1 MDENRMAV
9 VEVPFGHGTMRAT
22 IPARNLIGT
31 YVAPGARA
39 AEDPA
44 GEILSALEHPIGSAP
59 LPERLKRGM
68 TVCVVVSDLTRPV
81 PYRIMLPVLLRLL
94 NRCGVS
100 DRDITLLVATGLHRG
115 LTPEEQAQLYGED
128 VVRRVRVVNHNYSD
142 PTNLVRLGV
151 TRHGTPI
158 EVNRLAVETDFL
170 LLTGYIEPHQQLG
183 FTGGRKSIMPGIAS
197 EAAVMHNHGPKMMD
211 DPRAVNGVLEGNPQH
226 EDSLEFAQAVGV
238 DFILNVV
245 LNEEEKLVKAVAG
258 DLVEAWLAG
267 VELSRS
273 FREVVLPEPC
283 DVAVTASGAPLD
295 QVLYQGPKI
304 ASAVFRAED
313 PIVRDG
319 GTVIVPMEA
328 TEGVGHH
335 REFYELMCS
344 GQGNPDAVIE
354 RCYTSPVK
362 DQWGSQIWARML
374 QRLRMTIVTQN
385 MTPAGIE
392 AMGVT
397 HQPTLQ
403 QALDEALACYGP
415 DCKVAVF
422 PRATTVLPRLAKQ
435 PGRTNEQEDR

>member
-1 MDENRMAV
+1 MNEKAMAA
-9 VEVPFGHGTMRAT
+9 VEVPFGHGTVRAT
-22 IPARNLIGT
+22 IPVRNLMGT
-31 YVAPGARA
+31 YVAPGAPA

-44 GEILSALEHPIGSAP
+44 AEILSALEHPIGSPP
-59 LPERLKRGM
+59 LPERLKPGM
-68 TVCVVVSDLTRPV
+68 SVCVVVSDITRPV
-81 PYRIMLPVLLRLL
+81 PYRVMLPVLLAFL
-94 NRCGVS
+94 NRCGVR
-100 DRDITLLVATGLHRG
+100 DEDITLLVATGLHRG
-115 LTPEEQAQLYGED
+115 HTPEEQARLYGED
-128 VVRRVRVVNHNYSD
+128 VVQRVRVVNHNYSD
-142 PTNLVRLGV
+142 PANLVRLGV
-151 TRHGTPI
+151 TRCGTPI
-158 EVNRLAVETDFL
+158 EVNRLAVEVDFL

-197 EAAVMHNHGPKMMD
+197 EAAVMHNHGPAMMD
-211 DPRAVNGVLEGNPQH
+211 HPRAVNGVLEGNPQH
-226 EDSLEFAQAVGV
+226 EDALEFAQAVGV

-245 LNEEEKLVKAVAG
+245 LNENEQLVEAVAG

-283 DVAVTASGAPLD
+283 DVAITASGAPLD

-313 PIVRDG
+313 TIVRDG

-328 TEGVGHH
+328 TEGIGHH

-344 GQGNPDAVIE
+344 GHGNPDMVIE

-385 MTPAGIE
+385 MGPTEIE

-403 QALDEALACYGP
+403 EALDEALARYGP

-422 PRATTVLPRLAKQ
+422 PRATTVLPRLLK
-435 PGRTNEQEDR
+435 RSDRATTV